1 VPKHTSKPA
10 VKPKVAL
17 IGSRGIPPRYGG
29 AEVFAYELSKRL
41 KDEFE
46 VYVTCETDH
55 FGIDEFEGIKRVHV
69 KARHKQL
76 LTVPAVYDIVET
88 VYLLT
93 KVKDLNVCYYL
104 LPDGAF
110 AALIARLA
118 GRKTLVNTDG
128 LEWKRML
135 VRMKYAPAHRK
146 PLYLA
151 AGILLLISEFL
162 SCKIPHATVADSLA
176 IKKYLERRWR
186 PKNVV
191 YAAYG
196 ARPLPKVSEKRAK
209 RILEKIG
216 LEPYEY
222 YLTISRLLPENN
234 IHIEIE
240 AIKKIN
246 TRRKL
251 VIVGPVDQKEPYV
264 QYLLKLKGND
274 TRIIFT
280 GAIYNPE
287 IISALRANCKA
298 YIHAY
303 TMGGTNPSLLEQ
315 MLYNRPIIAYDVP
328 FHREILREKGYY
340 FKTTYELEKIIES
353 MESNAATCDYTE
365 NLTVFSWDFIANRYI
380 KIFREI
386 LSKKDYFANI

>member
-55 FGIDEFEGIKRVHV
+55 FGIDELEGIKRVHV

-88 VYLLT
+88 MYLLT
-93 KVKDLNVCYYL
+93 KVKDLNICYYL

-135 VRMKYAPAHRK
+135 VRIKYAPTHRK

-151 AGILLLISEFL
+151 AGIL

-274 TRIIFT
+274 PRIIFT

-340 FKTTYELEKIIES
+340 FKTTYELVKIIEN
-353 MESNAATCDYTE
+353 MESNAATYDYIE
-365 NLTVFSWDFIANRYI
+365 NLMVFSWDFIANRYI